1 MTLAP
6 SLTLRSMTARPVRV
20 PLRRPLVTGAG
31 PIESAPLVLI
41 DIHTHEGVV
50 GHAYVVCYVERL
62 LAPVCRLLEESF
74 TLIQG
79 QIVAPLEIA
88 QTFERAYRIPG
99 LRGLVSYALAGIDVA
114 CWDALARGAGLPLVR
129 LLGAASRAIPAY
141 NSNGLSVAD
150 PRATGDEALALLA
163 EGFDAVK
170 LRLGYST
177 LEDDVR
183 AVRSVKDAVATGNAI
198 MCDYNQALSVSDALL
213 RGKALDAEG
222 VEWIEEPIAHDDF
235 DGCAR
240 VADSIA
246 TPIQLGENLIGSRD
260 VLQAVEAHASDLLM
274 FDLMRIRGVTGW
286 LRAAAIAEAAGIQVS
301 SHLFPEV
308 SAHLLAATPTAHWLE
323 YVDWANPILSEPLSV
338 TGGRVQPSTSPGT
351 GVSWDEDAVE
361 AFAV

>member
-1 MTLAP
+1 MMLAP
-6 SLTLRSMTARPVRV
+6 NLTLRSMTVRPVRV
-20 PLRRPLVTGAG
+20 PLRRPLMTGAG
-31 PIESAPLVLI
+31 LIGSAPLVLI
-41 DIHTHEGVV
+41 DIHTHEGVA

-79 QIVAPLEIA
+79 QVVAPLDIA

-99 LRGLVSYALAGIDVA
+99 LRGLVSYALSGIDVA

-129 LLGAASRAIPAY
+129 LLGAASRTIPTY

-150 PRATGDEALALLA
+150 PGATGDEALALLA
-163 EGFDAVK
+163 EGFGAVK
-170 LRLGYST
+170 VRLGYST

-183 AVRSVKDAVATGNAI
+183 AVRSVKGAIGDGNSI
-198 MCDYNQALSVSDALL
+198 MCDYNQALCVPDAIV

-222 VEWIEEPIAHDDF
+222 LEWIEEPVAHDDY

-240 VADSIA
+240 VADSVA

-260 VLQAVEAHASDLLM
+260 VLRALEAHASDLLM
-274 FDLMRIRGVTGW
+274 FDLMRIGGVTGW
-286 LRAAAIAEAAGIQVS
+286 LRAAGVAEAAGVQVS

-323 YVDWANPILSEPLSV
+323 YVDWANPILFEPLRV
-338 TGGRVQPSTSPGT
+338 TDGRVQPSTNPGT
-351 GVSWDEDAVE
+351 GVTWDEDAVE

>member
-1 MTLAP
+1 
-6 SLTLRSMTARPVRV
+6 MTARPVCV
-20 PLRRPLVTGAG
+20 PLRRPLMTGAG

-41 DIHTHEGVV
+41 DIHTHEGVD
-50 GHAYVVCYVERL
+50 GRAYIVCYVERL
-62 LAPVCRLLEESF
+62 LAPVCHILEESF
-74 TLIQG
+74 TLIRG
-79 QIVAPLEIA
+79 QAVAPLEIA

-99 LRGLVSYALAGIDVA
+99 LRGLVSYALSGIDVA

-129 LLGAASRAIPAY
+129 LLGAATRAIPTY

-150 PRATGDEALALLA
+150 PSATGDEALALLA

-183 AVRSVKDAVATGNAI
+183 AVRAVKNAVGAGNSI
-198 MCDYNQALSVSDALL
+198 MCDYNQALLVPDAIL

-222 VEWIEEPIAHDDF
+222 LTWIEEPIVHDDYA
-235 DGCAR
+235 GCAR
-240 VADSIA
+240 VAESIA
-246 TPIQLGENLIGSRD
+246 TPIQLGENLIGSRE
-260 VLQAVEAHASDLLM
+260 VSRVIETHASDLLM

-286 LRAAAIAEAAGIQVS
+286 LQAAALAEAAGIQVS

-323 YVDWANPILSEPLSV
+323 YVDWANPILSEPLRV
-338 TGGRVQPSTSPGT
+338 TGGRVEPSAGLGT
-351 GVSWDEDAVE
+351 GVSWDEDAVK

>member
-1 MTLAP
+1 MKLAP
-6 SLTLRSMTARPVRV
+6 NLTLRSITVRPVRV
-20 PLRRPLVTGAG
+20 PLRRPLMTGAG
-31 PIESAPLVLI
+31 LIESAPLVLI
-41 DIHTHEGVV
+41 DIHTHEGVA

-74 TLIQG
+74 ALIAG
-79 QIVAPLEIA
+79 QAVAPLDIA

-99 LRGLVSYALAGIDVA
+99 LRGLVSYALSGIDVA

-129 LLGAASRAIPAY
+129 LLGAVPRAIPTY

-183 AVRSVKDAVATGNAI
+183 AVRSVKVAVGAENAV
-198 MCDYNQALSVSDALL
+198 MCDYNQALCVPDAVL

-222 VEWIEEPIAHDDF
+222 LAWIEEPVAHDDF
-235 DGCAR
+235 AGCAR

-246 TPIQLGENLIGSRD
+246 TPIQLGENLIGSRECLTSRCGTCERLAD
-260 VLQAVEAHASDLLM
+260 V
-274 FDLMRIRGVTGW
+274 
-286 LRAAAIAEAAGIQVS
+286 
-301 SHLFPEV
+301 
-308 SAHLLAATPTAHWLE
+308 
-323 YVDWANPILSEPLSV
+323 
-338 TGGRVQPSTSPGT
+338 
-351 GVSWDEDAVE
+351 
-361 AFAV
+361 

>member
-1 MTLAP
+1 MTVAP
-6 SLTLRSMTARPVRV
+6 SLTLRSIGVRPVRV
-20 PLRRPLVTGAG
+20 PLRRPVMTGAG
-31 PIESAPLVLI
+31 LIESAPLVLI
-41 DIHTHEGVV
+41 DLHTHEGVT

-74 TLIQG
+74 ALIQG
-79 QIVAPLEIA
+79 VAVAPLDIA

-114 CWDALARGAGLPLVR
+114 CWDALARGAGLPLAAF
-129 LLGAASRAIPAY
+129 LGAAPHAIPAY
-141 NSNGLSVAD
+141 NSNGLGVAD
-150 PRATGDEALALLA
+150 PSATGDEALALLA

-183 AVRSVKDAVATGNAI
+183 AVRSVKDAAGAGVPI
-198 MCDYNQALSVSDALL
+198 MCDYNQALGVPDAVL

-222 VEWIEEPIAHDDF
+222 LAWIEEPIAHDDY
-235 DGCAR
+235 DGCAH

-260 VLQAVEAHASDLLM
+260 VLRAVQAHASDLLM

-286 LRAAAIAEAAGIQVS
+286 LRAAAIAEAAGIDVS

-323 YVDWANPILSEPLSV
+323 YVDWANPILSEPLRV
-338 TGGRVQPSTSPGT
+338 TGGRAQPSTGPGT
-351 GVSWDEDAVE
+351 GVSWNEDAVK

>member
-1 MTLAP
+1 M
-6 SLTLRSMTARPVRV
+6 
-20 PLRRPLVTGAG
+20 TGAG
-31 PIESAPLVLI
+31 LIESAPLVLI
-41 DIHTHEGVV
+41 DIHTHEGVA

-62 LAPVCRLLEESF
+62 LAPVCHLLEESF
-74 TLIQG
+74 ILIRG
-79 QIVAPLEIA
+79 QAVAPLDIA

-99 LRGLVSYALAGIDVA
+99 LRGLVSYALSGIDVA

-129 LLGAASRAIPAY
+129 LLGAASRSIPTY

-150 PRATGDEALALLA
+150 PIATGDEALALLA

-177 LEDDVR
+177 LEDDVL
-183 AVRSVKDAVATGNAI
+183 AVRSVKDAVGAGNSI
-198 MCDYNQALSVSDALL
+198 MCDYNQALSVPDAVL

-222 VEWIEEPIAHDDF
+222 LEWIEEPVAHDDY
-235 DGCAR
+235 DGCAH

-246 TPIQLGENLIGSRD
+246 TPIQLGENLISLRD
-260 VLQAVEAHASDLLM
+260 VLWAVKAHASDLLM
-274 FDLMRIRGVTGW
+274 FDLMRIGGVTGW
-286 LRAAAIAEAAGIQVS
+286 LRAAAVAEAAGLKVS

-338 TGGRVQPSTSPGT
+338 TNGRVQSSTSLGT